1 MNLDKAKNQRKI
13 ASEQLDQFAYL
24 KQKLIN
30 LYKMQGFKNMVKSN
44 PNMSQFLGII
54 QQDFIREGDEDN
66 MISA

>member
-1 MNLDKAKNQRKI
+1 M
-13 ASEQLDQFAYL
+13 DQCAFL

-44 PNMSQFLGII
+44 PNMSEFLGII
-54 QQDFIREGDEDN
+54 QQDFIREGDTDN

>member
-1 MNLDKAKNQRKI
+1 MQSALKKRKI
-13 ASEQLDQFAYL
+13 ASEQLDQFAFL

-54 QQDFIREGDEDN
+54 
-66 MISA
+66 